1 MSASHIRLLC
11 EAGAGDEVLAV
22 FASARCALQCAVAL
36 QAAFRQVTA
45 GDISLPFPEGIGLDA
60 GQADIERVVDAHP
73 TFLAWM
79 SDVPTTVRDCLLH
92 AGAHSAL
99 HQGHIEMTCQ

>member
-1 MSASHIRLLC
+1 MLLSASHIRLLC

-60 GQADIERVVDAHP
+60 GQADR
-73 TFLAWM
+73 
-79 SDVPTTVRDCLLH
+79 
-92 AGAHSAL
+92 AGSVNYRSKHCRARR
-99 HQGHIEMTCQ
+99 GW